1 MKPLAEQIGEMYS
14 GGANKESFTFIW
26 FIIIG
31 IGLLY
36 LYNQYSEYLGP
47 KAKLIMW
54 VGISLL
60 LQGLFQAFMKFFM

>member
-14 GGANKESFTFIW
+14 FSANKESSSFIW

-36 LYNQYSEYLGP
+36 LYTKYNEYLGV
-47 KAKLIMW
+47 KGKWIMW
-54 VGISLL
+54 IGISLL